1 MIFFLISMVVLRP
14 ETLTNT
20 KPSDVW
26 RIISNQQPTI
36 LMFLWSCEMS
46 SYDAVDVV
54 APTSSCL
61 YHHSLHMSD
70 LFHFFAAVTNIPFRN
85 WEIFFFYL
93 LPERNL
99 LLLSLCKTLTLECL
113 LKPAKDVQRLALKW
127 FESVFFLPSNG
138 LICKSV
144 QICTT
149 WALVIAGIMFT
160 YSPTK
165 TWCDLKSFRKSLFP
179 ESLCGGDPAINPT
192 SSKSGW
198 FFLWKL
204 CTWDPSE
211 SLTLFPIKQ
220 TQKQVEGFP
229 NSRVEIC
236 ML

>member
-127 FESVFFLPSNG
+127 FESVFLTFKWVDLQIGTDLCHLG
-138 LICKSV
+138 LS
-144 QICTT
+144 
-149 WALVIAGIMFT
+149 
-160 YSPTK
+160 YSRHYVHLLTDK
-165 TWCDLKSFRKSLFP
+165 NLMRLEVLQKEFISWKSLW
-179 ESLCGGDPAINPT
+179 SWSCN
-192 SSKSGW
+192 
-198 FFLWKL
+198 
-204 CTWDPSE
+204 
-211 SLTLFPIKQ
+211 
-220 TQKQVEGFP
+220 
-229 NSRVEIC
+229 
-236 ML
+236 